1 MLKELIKKMKN
12 ASFWM
17 SLSGAVV
24 MVLQCL
30 GVKVSA
36 PYVNEVIS
44 AICSVFVIV
53 GIMTPAKS
61 EKEESESVCVDSENT
76 KNGSDKNEYIEQNSD
91 KVNQENY
98 NDEKNA
104 V

>member
-1 MLKELIKKMKN
+1 MLKELINKMKN

-17 SLSGAVV
+17 SLGGAVV

-44 AICSVFVIV
+44 AVCSVFVII
-53 GIMTPAKS
+53 GIMTPAKTEEKKQS
-61 EKEESESVCVDSENT
+61 ETNCPENQD
-76 KNGSDKNEYIEQNSD
+76 DKAERQPDINQQETGDAEQHDVNE
-91 KVNQENY
+91 
-98 NDEKNA
+98 
-104 V
+104 